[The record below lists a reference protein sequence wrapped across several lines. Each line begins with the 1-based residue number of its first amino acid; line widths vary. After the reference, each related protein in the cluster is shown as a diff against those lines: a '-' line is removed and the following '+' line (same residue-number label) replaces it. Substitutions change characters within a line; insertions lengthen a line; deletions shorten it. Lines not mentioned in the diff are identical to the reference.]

1 LRPGRPVAVRRI
13 FGCRCDVR
21 ADSTALQHLRSER
34 LADRP
39 LVYGERAGG
48 RCAAGM
54 AAGREA
60 RAVDHCRRRGRLT
73 EGESM
78 PRYPRI
84 VRARA
89 AALLAALGAALGLSG
104 AGPPAAD
111 GGSAFTPEDL
121 VMLKRVTDP
130 QVSPDGQRV
139 AFVQRETDMDANKG
153 RTRLWLLELGPDAGA
168 PRRLTDAGSSDSS
181 PRWAPDGQSLY
192 FISTRAAGSHRWG
205 LGRPRPR

>member
-1 LRPGRPVAVRRI
+1 
-13 FGCRCDVR
+13 
-21 ADSTALQHLRSER
+21 
-34 LADRP
+34 
-39 LVYGERAGG
+39 
-48 RCAAGM
+48 
-54 AAGREA
+54 
-60 RAVDHCRRRGRLT
+60 
-73 EGESM
+73 M

-104 AGPPAAD
+104 AAAAAAD

-153 RTRLWLLELGPDAGA
+153 RTSLWLLELGPDAGA
-168 PRRLTDAGSSDSS
+168 PRRLTDAVSSDSS

-192 FISTRAAGSHRWG
+192 FISTRAAGSQVWRLTLTGTVAQRVTDYPLDVGSLKVAPHGDR
-205 LGRPRPR
+205 LALTMEVFPDCPDLACTRARLDARAKDKASGRLYDRLFVRHWDS